1 MIFFL
6 GFSRLAKR
14 VKLKQPLTVFQ
25 HPLLP
30 HLVPPQGILPHVL
43 RQLSSLSFPP
53 RSTTPRQSSSLSSP
67 LRSTTS
73 RQSSSRS
80 SPSRPCSFYSM
91 YSYTSPKPSTS
102 FSCSSPCSS
111 PNRKRPRNKTTG
123 PTMKSRS
130 TPTEAFEVSVTQ
142 QYNVCLATEE
152 KGQWVGCSHR
162 GKKCDYWVHDF
173 CTGFSFKKKKIL
185 KQVAF
190 LCPKHNK

>member
-1 MIFFL
+1 MQRGSNENNPNSL
-6 GFSRLAKR
+6 PAPSS
-14 VKLKQPLTVFQ
+14 
-25 HPLLP
+25 P
-30 HLVPPQGILPHVL
+30 HLVPPQGILPHALLPHVL

-53 RSTTPRQSSSLSSP
+53 RSTTSRQSSSLSSP

-80 SPSRPCSFYSM
+80 SPSRSSPSRPFSFYSM

-130 TPTEAFEVSVTQ
+130 TPTEAFDASVTQ

-162 GKKCDYWVHDF
+162 GKKCDYWVNDF

>member
-1 MIFFL
+1 M
-6 GFSRLAKR
+6 KTT
-14 VKLKQPLTVFQ
+14 LTVFQ

-30 HLVPPQGILPHVL
+30 HLVPPQGILPHALLPHVL
-43 RQLSSLSFPP
+43 RQLSSLSSPP
-53 RSTTPRQSSSLSSP
+53 RSTTSRQSSSLSSP

-80 SPSRPCSFYSM
+80 SPSRPCSFYSR
-91 YSYTSPKPSTS
+91 YSYISPKPSTS
-102 FSCSSPCSS
+102 LSCSSPCSS

-130 TPTEAFEVSVTQ
+130 TPTEAFDASVTQ

-162 GKKCDYWVHDF
+162 GKKYDYWVHDL
-173 CTGFSFKKKKIL
+173 CTGFSF
-185 KQVAF
+185 
-190 LCPKHNK
+190 